1 MKTLFVAINSKFIH
15 SNLAVWYLHYNCLQ
29 HNDYSK
35 QGSCLQHNDY
45 SKQGSCSQH
54 NGYSKQSS
62 CSQRNDYSKQD
73 SYSQH
78 PCYTQNMTAVREF
91 TINDNKD
98 NILKEIYQE
107 KPDVLAF
114 SCYIWNIEMVL
125 SLIVEIKKL
134 LPRCKVIV
142 GGPEVS
148 YDSRKVLER
157 NAGIDFVVCGEGE
170 FAVAELIKLL
180 TCNSGDATQE
190 GYAMEEGH
198 AIEQSY
204 VIEERHA
211 IEERHTIEE
220 RHALGEGYTI
230 EEGHTIEEGQA
241 DIYKG
246 IKGLAYRNGNEISVN
261 EGFNLIQDLDS
272 LVAPYTDEMLST
284 LDNRIVYFESSR
296 GCPFSCSYCI
306 SSTFCGVRYFSLER
320 VFSDLATILKSKPK
334 LIKFVDRTF
343 NCNKSR
349 ALSIIKHIIDLK
361 CDTTFHFEVAADLFD
376 TDLLQLLKTAPK
388 GRIQLEIGIQTV
400 NEATL
405 NEIDRVTKLPV
416 LFDNVKQLLAAGN
429 IHVHVDL
436 IAGLPYEDYNSF
448 IDSFNNVYNLG
459 AHQLQLGFLK
469 LLKGSKIRT
478 EEKKHGYIYREYSP
492 YEILKNNYI
501 TYDEILELKMVEE
514 TLERYFNSGRFSI
527 ILEYIVSKH
536 FDTPYNF
543 YYELSKYLD
552 EHGYLQRPVSYR
564 ENIKALYHFV
574 TDLAENEDE
583 KTYIIEL
590 MAIDFLSVDSSGT
603 IPEFIKNSLLSVDNN
618 LIHSML
624 RDVNFV
630 ETYLPD
636 YSGMQARD
644 ILKKV
649 FFLKVCKVQDDKL
662 IVFDYK
668 SRDEIT
674 GKYRSFMVP

>member
-15 SNLAVWYLHYNCLQ
+15 SNLAVWYLHYNCSQ
-29 HNDYSK
+29 NNGYSK
-35 QGSCLQHNDY
+35 QGSCSQHNDY

-54 NGYSKQSS
+54 NDYSKQGS

-73 SYSQH
+73 SDSQH

-107 KPDVLAF
+107 KPDILAF

-134 LPRCKVIV
+134 LPRCRVIV

-170 FAVAELIKLL
+170 FAVAELLYRLIH
-180 TCNSGDATQE
+180 SIGDATQE
-190 GYAMEEGH
+190 GHAIGEGH

-204 VIEERHA
+204 VIEQSHVIQERHA

-220 RHALGEGYTI
+220 V
-230 EEGHTIEEGQA
+230 QV

-261 EGFNLIQDLDS
+261 EGFNLIKDLDS
-272 LVAPYTDEMLST
+272 LLAPYTDEMLST

-376 TDLLQLLKTAPK
+376 KDLLELLKTAPR

-416 LFDNVKQLLAAGN
+416 LFDNVKHLLAAGN

-527 ILEYIVSKH
+527 ILEYIVNKH

-630 ETYLPD
+630 ETFLPD

-649 FFLKVCKVQDDKL
+649 FFLQVNKVQDDKL